1 MTAAYGQRALPQDV
15 QRGVT
20 VESRPRP
27 DFDPLGVRL
36 GAFRI
41 DGFVDAG
48 LGYDSNVFG
57 RRRNVES
64 DGYAT
69 ETANVSVGSEWSR
82 HAVGASA
89 TIDSRQY
96 FNQTGLSWTDWNLGG
111 FGRYDI
117 DARTNVEA
125 RYRHYREHLDV
136 FNYDVQR
143 AGIAQA
149 VPNTDVRSA
158 GIFQPVP
165 YDSDEVQVTGT
176 TRFNRL
182 GLTGIGLYRTFRFED
197 TDLNGVRNRNSLNNF
212 DTAIGAVAA
221 SYAFVP
227 GRFVTAAVRLQD
239 ISYNRDVSQGR
250 DSFTVVALG
259 GFEYD
264 FDGVWAGRINIG
276 YQRREYNSPT
286 IKTLEGPAAEGRL
299 SWSPSQLTTV
309 TFNVA
314 RSIEESIRQDAV
326 SYQRTTA
333 GVRVDHEFL
342 RNVILGAEIR
352 ADRREYPAGQL
363 TTAEQLAN
371 GNAANQRQPG
381 EKATDGV
388 IQLNGRWL
396 INRSVALTGT
406 YAYNRRIEASGPV
419 EKYDRNLFQVRLR
432 IAL

>member
-1 MTAAYGQRALPQDV
+1 MGIRIRSCLAAALLAGGGPVTAAYGQRALPQDV

-27 DFDPLGVRL
+27 DFDPLACGWAPS
-36 GAFRI
+36 GSTASWTP
-41 DGFVDAG
+41 A
-48 LGYDSNVFG
+48 SATTANVFG

-96 FNQTGLSWTDWNLGG
+96 FNQTGLNWTDWNLGG
-111 FGRYDI
+111 FGRTTLTPEPTSRR
-117 DARTNVEA
+117 ATA
-125 RYRHYREHLDV
+125 TTAKHLDV

-221 SYAFVP
+221 SYASCP
-227 GRFVTAAVRLQD
+227 AASSTAAVRLQD
-239 ISYNRDVSQGR
+239 ISYNRGR
-250 DSFTVVALG
+250 F
-259 GFEYD
+259 
-264 FDGVWAGRINIG
+264 
-276 YQRREYNSPT
+276 P
-286 IKTLEGPAAEGRL
+286 
-299 SWSPSQLTTV
+299 
-309 TFNVA
+309 
-314 RSIEESIRQDAV
+314 
-326 SYQRTTA
+326 
-333 GVRVDHEFL
+333 
-342 RNVILGAEIR
+342 GA
-352 ADRREYPAGQL
+352 
-363 TTAEQLAN
+363 
-371 GNAANQRQPG
+371 
-381 EKATDGV
+381 
-388 IQLNGRWL
+388 
-396 INRSVALTGT
+396 
-406 YAYNRRIEASGPV
+406 
-419 EKYDRNLFQVRLR
+419 
-432 IAL
+432 